1 MDKQQLAST
10 VNKVLDEMRQ
20 RPIPIGI
27 SSRHIHLAA
36 ADYARLFPAQPIQ
49 PKKALLQPGQYAAEQ
64 TVTLV
69 GPKGRLNNVRLLG
82 PLRQTSQVEI
92 SRTDARILGIAAPLR
107 MSGNLQG
114 TPGIRLISPFAE
126 LELSGG
132 TIVAQ
137 RHIHMSPLD
146 ALILRVS
153 HGDSVAVAI
162 EGSDRRLIFDNVA
175 VRVAPDMRLEMHI
188 DTDEAMNHAML
199 QRIVE
204 EVAARLRHRALS
216 TATLSVAQ
224 LGEADIR
231 SLLCQ
236 HASLRIVQVDL
247 PLLEQ
252 LAGQRA
258 LAAAGCALHEAMAW
272 GVRVQ
277 LTLLP
282 ALLPALAV
290 KKLARLPL
298 TFSDPL
304 GQPVRLH
311 AASVLTYADVARFSG
326 GYLVL
331 RRRPI
336 ITALAREA
344 AVARHVQL
352 IKQE

>member
-49 PKKALLQPGQYAAEQ
+49 PKKSAAAAGTICCRADGDPGCPQ
-64 TVTLV
+64 
-69 GPKGRLNNVRLLG
+69 GRLNNVRLLG

-114 TPGIRLISPFAE
+114 TPGIRLISLAE

-188 DTDEAMNHAML
+188 DTDEAN
-199 QRIVE
+199 
-204 EVAARLRHRALS
+204 AAGADAAQAW
-216 TATLSVAQ
+216 ATLVTK
-224 LGEADIR
+224 
-231 SLLCQ
+231 
-236 HASLRIVQVDL
+236 
-247 PLLEQ
+247 P
-252 LAGQRA
+252 
-258 LAAAGCALHEAMAW
+258 
-272 GVRVQ
+272 
-277 LTLLP
+277 
-282 ALLPALAV
+282 
-290 KKLARLPL
+290 
-298 TFSDPL
+298 
-304 GQPVRLH
+304 
-311 AASVLTYADVARFSG
+311 
-326 GYLVL
+326 
-331 RRRPI
+331 
-336 ITALAREA
+336 
-344 AVARHVQL
+344 
-352 IKQE
+352 